1 MSGFRKVIG
10 CRPGQRARQG
20 AGRRPIT
27 SHAGTRGQQALLYGV
42 LEYPVQCQRL
52 QHIGN
57 LPPKRDTGVRGPA
70 SNALILRC
78 QGRRLRDRG
87 VIGVALGLSED
98 L

>member
-1 MSGFRKVIG
+1 MSEIRKVIG

-27 SHAGTRGQQALLYGV
+27 SHAGTRGQQALRYGV
-42 LEYPVQCQRL
+42 LGDPVQDQRL
-52 QHIGN
+52 QQAAD
-57 LPPKRDTGVRGPA
+57 LPLKRDTGVRGR
-70 SNALILRC
+70 ALNSPNLRC
-78 QGRRLRDRG
+78 QGRRSRDRG